1 MSSPGAL
8 AVSSGA
14 SSSGTLVP
22 DKGRLKGRRSGGF
35 PRSSDAH
42 WSDGQRRRR
51 SAAEHSIPSIISWP
65 TYPPKSI
72 TVWGYA
78 ECLVPQRLTRG
89 QYVLTVFMGPELL
102 FLRLSATL
110 ERRVWLR
117 FVSRWMA
124 NTASASAA
132 FTAMMRRPTAS
143 VSASET
149 KTNGGVIT
157 TSPSTAGSR
166 TSRQPHMAMS
176 KAPEVADDHRLATAT
191 FRGRTRSTRRPIHDV
206 EVWELA
212 ASLSLL
218 THHAAV
224 RPGVGV
230 DGMLAA
236 VRREP

>member
-1 MSSPGAL
+1 
-8 AVSSGA
+8 
-14 SSSGTLVP
+14 
-22 DKGRLKGRRSGGF
+22 
-35 PRSSDAH
+35 
-42 WSDGQRRRR
+42 
-51 SAAEHSIPSIISWP
+51 
-65 TYPPKSI
+65 
-72 TVWGYA
+72 
-78 ECLVPQRLTRG
+78 
-89 QYVLTVFMGPELL
+89 
-102 FLRLSATL
+102 
-110 ERRVWLR
+110 
-117 FVSRWMA
+117 
-124 NTASASAA
+124 
-132 FTAMMRRPTAS
+132 MMTRPTAS

-166 TSRQPHMAMS
+166 TTRQPHMAMS
-176 KAPEVADDHRLATAT
+176 KASEVADDHRLATAT

>member
-1 MSSPGAL
+1 M
-8 AVSSGA
+8 A
-14 SSSGTLVP
+14 SIRQPL
-22 DKGRLKGRRSGGF
+22 
-35 PRSSDAH
+35 
-42 WSDGQRRRR
+42 DGEYGER
-51 SAAEHSIPSIISWP
+51 E
-65 TYPPKSI
+65 
-72 TVWGYA
+72 
-78 ECLVPQRLTRG
+78 RG
-89 QYVLTVFMGPELL
+89 LYGDDDD
-102 FLRLSATL
+102 
-110 ERRVWLR
+110 
-117 FVSRWMA
+117 
-124 NTASASAA
+124 
-132 FTAMMRRPTAS
+132 PTAS

-166 TSRQPHMAMS
+166 TTRQPHMAMS

-206 EVWELA
+206 EVWERA

-218 THHAAV
+218 TQHAAV